1 MNIIEII
8 LCVSLLDF
16 GSSQN
21 NGWKGIVPLHS
32 TRADVERLLGPALSQ
47 CRCDYRTETE
57 NVFVLYSAERCA
69 KGVQNAWNVPSD
81 TVISIIV
88 TPKEEP
94 KLSDLRL
101 DLKKFTKTEDPELR
115 GHFTYT
121 NLEEGVTYNVS
132 DDGVVTGIEW
142 FPVPKDKCLRC
153 PDTTMSSEKKPS
165 GMSDKF

>member
-8 LCVSLLDF
+8 LCVSLLGF

-32 TRADVERLLGPALSQ
+32 TRVDVERLLGPALSQ
-47 CRCDYRTETE
+47 CRCDYKTETE
-57 NVFVLYSAERCA
+57 NLFVLYSAERCA
-69 KGVQNAWNVPSD
+69 KGVPKVWNVPRD

-94 KLSDLRL
+94 KLSDLGI
-101 DLKKFTKTEDPELR
+101 DLKKFTKVEDPELR

-121 NLEEGVTYNVS
+121 NLEEGVTYSIS

-142 FPVPKDKCLRC
+142 FPARKDNCLRC
-153 PDTTMSSEKKPS
+153 PETTPPSERRNPIS
-165 GMSDKF
+165 Q